1 MPEPVVDVCALWL
14 DRDSWRALIQRLA
27 GFGPRYL
34 TRFAPLMTRWAQAD
48 PALVI
53 KLLDAG
59 DLDRVVDVLV
69 ADLPVDLDPAQR
81 AEQNQQEGITA
92 EVLHGMAE
100 VLPDGST
107 VNHRLLEA
115 SREVPGAQVWAGISL
130 TADQPST
137 MLRLVEEGARGFT
150 VSPFDEAISPC
161 ASACEWFFRTASE
174 IGVPVW
180 LHSGAHLRSDVAM
193 DICSWQEFD
202 RLAERWPDLTLVAGH
217 GCWPWLREM
226 VAVMQRHPQVYLEIS
241 THRPA
246 RMPRPGSGFAPLIE
260 FGGSTV
266 AGQVLFGSGGP
277 WVHRKPRHHVAAEV
291 HELGL
296 DPQVARAW
304 LHDNATRLL
313 QEGAA

>member
-53 KLLDAG
+53 RLLDAG

-137 MLRLVEEGARGFT
+137 MLRLVEEGARGG
-150 VSPFDEAISPC
+150 
-161 ASACEWFFRTASE
+161 RQ
-174 IGVPVW
+174 G
-180 LHSGAHLRSDVAM
+180 G
-193 DICSWQEFD
+193 
-202 RLAERWPDLTLVAGH
+202 
-217 GCWPWLREM
+217 
-226 VAVMQRHPQVYLEIS
+226 
-241 THRPA
+241 RPA
-246 RMPRPGSGFAPLIE
+246 E
-260 FGGSTV
+260 
-266 AGQVLFGSGGP
+266 
-277 WVHRKPRHHVAAEV
+277 K
-291 HELGL
+291 
-296 DPQVARAW
+296 
-304 LHDNATRLL
+304 
-313 QEGAA
+313 